1 MNVQRSMGSQRA
13 NGKSSSGIVIREG
26 LKPHCRPIAVE
37 GKGKSILVNGCEN
50 SNCMDG
56 ELAELAV
63 LDPIAPE
70 NLVLRVN
77 NFSGIL
83 DLKKE
88 RNMEK
93 NVLVMEN
100 RNADSIWLKTDDL
113 LKTTEDPLSVKD
125 NLGMADSLGNK
136 NEIVDAWS
144 KPKHI
149 KIAFSKD
156 QVEFTDDGV
165 AVKMDSDTEVK
176 NMEVL
181 KNSIVIK
188 VLGSNIPFS
197 GISAP
202 VWIRL
207 PNVPLYCW
215 DEKNLARIASCVGT
229 PMFFDNNT
237 FRWGK
242 REFARICVR
251 IELEKK
257 LLNGV
262 WVEGVAGRFFQRVEY
277 EKINL
282 LCYQCGKVGHEM
294 HSCPDNVSI
303 GILDQNKDKSDEDHV
318 VEAKG
323 VSNGSNSVN
332 SSEFGPWIHV
342 QFKNSKKF
350 NKNPSRNNIVG
361 EKMHKENNVI
371 LQAQKNGNLKMGTEE
386 FGEEAGVDRMA
397 GPAMEISAKYAA
409 DGNEGKKSGDV
420 QVLNSFS
427 VLSYCDEDNENKD
440 DGEAARKKEASLYLK
455 ELVRDHN
462 VFFIGLM
469 ETKVSNFTRKDIDCF
484 IGKDWEYWHHPAIGS
499 SGGILV
505 LWNMKLVSFM
515 VKDTSS
521 QAIIGDLLIPTLGTW
536 RIATIYGS
544 RTCVD
549 RGKLWKQLEDWME
562 DSTPSIIGGDYNCIL
577 SKEDKRGGKRF
588 LFSKGPKEMKSFM
601 VNYDFHDI
609 GYIGPRFTWCN
620 NKEGTSRI
628 WERLDRCLLNSS
640 AIQKVPLAITKHLA
654 RIASD
659 HSPIL
664 LKLDTELRIKS
675 KIIRFEDTWRSYPAC
690 KSIVNYAWKK
700 KDVGNESE
708 ILQKKTNRT
717 LKALFFWS
725 RNKCKNLKNLK
736 EKLKEEIEELQKK
749 EALGE
754 DWNEEDLKLLRF
766 KVHEFNVTLRRL
778 STWWNQRAKAIWHEE
793 ECKLTDW
800 PTVLQNQK
808 IMVDDN
814 FMLNEAFTVEDLKS
828 LVFQQGPRI
837 THLLYADD
845 VLIFSH
851 ATSSLAKLMK
861 KIVEDFCNW
870 SGQRVNLNKSQIL
883 FGKNVRKK
891 MRKKI
896 TNLLGIKMVKEMIY
910 LGVKMALR
918 RLKIADFQELIG
930 NVLDRLN
937 AWCRKS
943 LSLGG
948 KIVLIES
955 SLLSMPNYLITNSLI
970 PKRVLLELEKLC
982 RNFIWHKQNG
992 DRGIHYESWDEIY
1005 KPKKFGGLGLHCPLS
1020 RIGSL
1025 RSNVAWNFLQKPDSL
1040 FHKTMKHKYGDDILH
1055 EAHHKTGS
1063 SAWHILL
1070 DGGKALKN
1078 IARWNI
1084 GNGKSINVLN
1094 DTWLHDK
1101 CLNRWPTFINCVYL
1115 ENATISEF
1123 LLNNGDWNYFKLQ
1136 IAFHQEIIEIISQIS
1151 IDIELKLNKKVETF
1165 WRRLGKKAIPT
1176 NVFLKN
1182 RKISDF
1188 INCAR
1193 GCDSIESYE
1202 HIMVNCKYLIE
1213 VIMRIREWGIQIPFF
1228 NSLDDCLH
1236 SLKALTVQNS
1246 GMVKLYCTIVYLSW
1260 KNRNEIQH
1268 QKTAIPSS
1276 LVAANALYLATS
1288 NVNPFLVSWGT
1299 NLPRESLHPWCPPP
1313 KDWIKINVD
1322 ASLLESNQAGIGGIF
1337 RDHMGRFISAFGKK
1351 RTHWNIAQLELD
1363 AIFAAKDFLCDW
1375 MLECKEIIV
1384 ESDNVNI
1391 INFIHDS
1398 LKKKNKW
1405 LMDRWSYKDLCLLKD
1420 FNKEWIEECYKTQGF
1435 MMNIYRNA
1443 VYLTWKS
1450 RNKLIHGDKEDCSI
1464 YITSY
1469 VVSMA
1474 SISFM
1479 SKGKLVHW
1487 GTNQSSRL
1495 SNRWYHPPPN
1505 WIKINVDASFL
1516 QTYKAGVGGVV
1527 QDSKGIF
1534 LLAYGH
1540 SCIHWDIAS
1549 LELFFIC
1556 FIREIAKDWMRDFQG
1571 IIKEG
1576 NNYNVIKFLQ
1586 NLGGVNQRNLDAC
1599 EKKKEKTMAL
1609 KANNRNFDSSGKPGH
1624 VRADCPTLQDHSS
1637 KEKGEEKPKFRKDK
1651 KRLQKAFWADS
1662 AFDSSELEPEDETTN
1677 LCLMAEDHLDQ
1688 SDEEEVLPAIVFHLK
1703 LLLLSYLL
1711 TIFLLWLVG
1720 SESGK
1725 LSGVLKGLGLTL
1737 VSGSTRLHPGDR
1749 EPQGAEEEEALDPV
1763 PELAP
1768 LRHHS
1773 QFDQLVERFDRLET
1787 QFDTFVVHQ

>member
-1 MNVQRSMGSQRA
+1 M
-13 NGKSSSGIVIREG
+13 SS
-26 LKPHCRPIAVE
+26 L
-37 GKGKSILVNGCEN
+37 
-50 SNCMDG
+50 
-56 ELAELAV
+56 
-63 LDPIAPE
+63 
-70 NLVLRVN
+70 LVLWRPR
-77 NFSGIL
+77 SQIL
-83 DLKKE
+83 LE
-88 RNMEK
+88 RI
-93 NVLVMEN
+93 LT
-100 RNADSIWLKTDDL
+100 AL
-113 LKTTEDPLSVKD
+113 LKG
-125 NLGMADSLGNK
+125 LGVLAS
-136 NEIVDAWS
+136 
-144 KPKHI
+144 
-149 KIAFSKD
+149 
-156 QVEFTDDGV
+156 
-165 AVKMDSDTEVK
+165 SDH
-176 NMEVL
+176 
-181 KNSIVIK
+181 
-188 VLGSNIPFS
+188 
-197 GISAP
+197 
-202 VWIRL
+202 W
-207 PNVPLYCW
+207 
-215 DEKNLARIASCVGT
+215 
-229 PMFFDNNT
+229 FF
-237 FRWGK
+237 
-242 REFARICVR
+242 C
-251 IELEKK
+251 
-257 LLNGV
+257 
-262 WVEGVAGRFFQRVEY
+262 
-277 EKINL
+277 
-282 LCYQCGKVGHEM
+282 
-294 HSCPDNVSI
+294 
-303 GILDQNKDKSDEDHV
+303 
-318 VEAKG
+318 
-323 VSNGSNSVN
+323 
-332 SSEFGPWIHV
+332 
-342 QFKNSKKF
+342 
-350 NKNPSRNNIVG
+350 
-361 EKMHKENNVI
+361 
-371 LQAQKNGNLKMGTEE
+371 
-386 FGEEAGVDRMA
+386 
-397 GPAMEISAKYAA
+397 
-409 DGNEGKKSGDV
+409 
-420 QVLNSFS
+420 
-427 VLSYCDEDNENKD
+427 
-440 DGEAARKKEASLYLK
+440 
-455 ELVRDHN
+455 
-462 VFFIGLM
+462 
-469 ETKVSNFTRKDIDCF
+469 
-484 IGKDWEYWHHPAIGS
+484 
-499 SGGILV
+499 GILV

-562 DSTPSIIGGDYNCIL
+562 DSTPSIIGVDYNCIL

-725 RNKCKNLKNLK
+725 RNKCKNLNNLK

-793 ECKLTDW
+793 GDMNSKLFHNFATAQCKLTDW

-814 FMLNEAFTVEDLKS
+814 SMLNEAFTVEDLKS
-828 LVFQQGPRI
+828 SVFQQVNNFFLTGRMCREWKDTLIILIAKIKNPLVPANFRPISLCQMNYKIIASMLVNRLKKIISRLVSEEQMAFIPGRSISEHCLLAQEMFHKFKVSKHKKGAMAIKLDMEQAYDSMGWATLHHTLIWYGFPNYFSNLLLECVTEVRFSISINRSNSNWIKAYSGFRQGCPLSPYLFILCSQLLSNAINQRGQNLGIQISSGGPRI

-896 TNLLGIKMVKEMIY
+896 INLLGIKMAKEMIY

-937 AWCRKS
+937 AWSRKS

-992 DRGIHYESWDEIY
+992 DRGIHYVAWDEIC
-1005 KPKKFGGLGLHCPLS
+1005 KPKKFGGLGLHSPLS

-1055 EAHHKTGS
+1055 EAHRKTGS

-1151 IDIELKLNKKVETF
+1151 IDIEVHDNIELINWCSGKTVSALSFESIVSNRLSDDEYGFFNWLMKLKLNKKVETF
-1165 WRRLGKKAIPT
+1165 WWRLGKKGIPT
-1176 NVFLKN
+1176 NVFFKN

-1228 NSLDDCLH
+1228 NSLDDCFH

-1322 ASLLESNQAGIGGIF
+1322 ASLLESNQTGIGGIF

-1363 AIFAAKDFLCDW
+1363 AVFAAKDFLCDW
-1375 MLECKEIIV
+1375 MLECKGIIV
-1384 ESDNVNI
+1384 ESDNMVNTAVFK
-1391 INFIHDS
+1391 NTGGFLAV
-1398 LKKKNKW
+1398 LKPP
-1405 LMDRWSYKDLCLLKD
+1405 LTTFRRLTPPVITEFCTGDVP
-1420 FNKEWIEECYKTQGF
+1420 
-1435 MMNIYRNA
+1435 A
-1443 VYLTWKS
+1443 V
-1450 RNKLIHGDKEDCSI
+1450 E
-1464 YITSY
+1464 
-1469 VVSMA
+1469 
-1474 SISFM
+1474 
-1479 SKGKLVHW
+1479 
-1487 GTNQSSRL
+1487 
-1495 SNRWYHPPPN
+1495 PPVILP
-1505 WIKINVDASFL
+1505 
-1516 QTYKAGVGGVV
+1516 KA
-1527 QDSKGIF
+1527 
-1534 LLAYGH
+1534 
-1540 SCIHWDIAS
+1540 
-1549 LELFFIC
+1549 
-1556 FIREIAKDWMRDFQG
+1556 
-1571 IIKEG
+1571 
-1576 NNYNVIKFLQ
+1576 
-1586 NLGGVNQRNLDAC
+1586 NQR
-1599 EKKKEKTMAL
+1599 
-1609 KANNRNFDSSGKPGH
+1609 S
-1624 VRADCPTLQDHSS
+1624 
-1637 KEKGEEKPKFRKDK
+1637 
-1651 KRLQKAFWADS
+1651 
-1662 AFDSSELEPEDETTN
+1662 
-1677 LCLMAEDHLDQ
+1677 
-1688 SDEEEVLPAIVFHLK
+1688 
-1703 LLLLSYLL
+1703 
-1711 TIFLLWLVG
+1711 
-1720 SESGK
+1720 
-1725 LSGVLKGLGLTL
+1725 
-1737 VSGSTRLHPGDR
+1737 LH
-1749 EPQGAEEEEALDPV
+1749 
-1763 PELAP
+1763 
-1768 LRHHS
+1768 
-1773 QFDQLVERFDRLET
+1773 
-1787 QFDTFVVHQ
+1787 